1 MNPKVLIVEDEETLY
16 KVVKEE
22 FEAKGYKIKIAV
34 DGSGVLEMAKSFEP
48 NLILLD
54 IILPKKSGLDV
65 LAELKA
71 DPALK
76 AIPVIMLSNLSEV
89 ESIKKAL
96 SLGAVDYFV
105 KTQYSL
111 YEIIEKVQKYMEK

>member
-1 MNPKVLIVEDEETLY
+1 MDKKILIVEDEETLY

-22 FEAKGYKIKIAV
+22 FEEKGYKIKIAV
-34 DGSGVLEMAKSFEP
+34 DGASVMGLAKSFEP
-48 NLILLD
+48 DIILLD
-54 IILPKKSGLDV
+54 IILPKEDGLQA

-71 DPALK
+71 DPVLK
-76 AIPVIMLSNLSEV
+76 EIPVIMLSNLSEA

-96 SLGAVDYFV
+96 KLGAVDYFV

-111 YEIIEKVQKYMEK
+111 YEIIEKVEKYMGK